1 MLSWPSEKYLDWMT
15 RQNKDFSKLSALGP
29 EKIKPGQ
36 ESSID
41 CISGS
46 HLLLEE
52 LPLGLTEIQDL
63 SNMTYLRILGVGGS
77 WNTTALGS
85 LGHSWV
91 DHIEDDLA
99 QTLWAMSS
107 IRTERKPSGAF
118 PKGEIWHENSI
129 TVPRDFTKSW
139 DLRGRVARAGWS
151 PGQTSGNQVRD
162 IFQNWA
168 IFRKRLKSLWSLRR
182 LFERYEYT

>member
-1 MLSWPSEKYLDWMT
+1 MSGLDDQT
-15 RQNKDFSKLSALGP
+15 EERVFKTICIRSRKNKESS
-29 EKIKPGQ
+29 GQ
-36 ESSID
+36 ESPID

-63 SNMTYLRILGVGGS
+63 SNMTYLRILSVGAS
-77 WNTTALGS
+77 WPPALGS

-91 DHIEDDLA
+91 DHIEGDLA
-99 QTLWAMSS
+99 QTFWAMSS
-107 IRTERKPSGAF
+107 IRTERKPSGTF

-129 TVPRDFTKSW
+129 TVPRDFTESW
-139 DLRGRVARAGWS
+139 DLRGGVSRAGWS
-151 PGQTSGNQVRD
+151 PGQTSRNQVRD

-168 IFRKRLKSLWSLRR
+168 IFRKRLKSLRSLRR